1 MTEACHVI
9 IEPAPAPGA
18 WNMAV
23 DEALL
28 EAAIAEQRCTLRWY
42 QWSEPTLSLGYFQG
56 ADARPADP
64 LLAGLPLVRRL
75 SGGGAILHHHEL
87 TYSCAIPA
95 GHPLAANPHDIYIAV
110 HERIIAVLGEWG
122 ISAALRGTSF
132 GKDLPEEAFLCFSRG
147 DECDVVLA
155 GFKVLGSAQ
164 RRRKGAILQHG
175 SLVYRRSEFAPQFP
189 GLFELAPHCGAV
201 DIAALQQRLAEAVSS
216 IFGTTI
222 ALGSLSPAVQEQA
235 RALEAER
242 YAADA
247 WNKRR

>member
-1 MTEACHVI
+1 
-9 IEPAPAPGA
+9 
-18 WNMAV
+18 
-23 DEALL
+23 
-28 EAAIAEQRCTLRWY
+28 
-42 QWSEPTLSLGYFQG
+42 
-56 ADARPADP
+56 
-64 LLAGLPLVRRL
+64 
-75 SGGGAILHHHEL
+75 
-87 TYSCAIPA
+87 
-95 GHPLAANPHDIYIAV
+95 
-110 HERIIAVLGEWG
+110 
-122 ISAALRGTSF
+122 LRGTSF

-201 DIAALQQRLAEAVSS
+201 DIAALQQRLAEAVSG